1 MEARD
6 SIRPAAP
13 VRRRPARLSRLGP
26 LAAAVLACAL
36 PGCVDAVTVEQPPPP
51 SALGVNESRALTLEF
66 LRFDARGFAKTL
78 TLDELKAIPRPTLEG
93 IWLLDLDIA
102 ALIEN
107 ALLKVMYMPP
117 AEIAALPPASRN
129 LVGLLNMTPENADL
143 RGTSLEGLLGVGNA
157 VGLPTSKILSD
168 LVGAAGNERLIPVQ
182 ITAQAVL
189 ENLVSTHPNTQRR
202 RGPPNDEHPDGVYPV
217 APHSIPVTLYDVV
230 TDFAGLAE
238 QFGPAPLDP
247 DPEDPDSPKMHP
259 GFIKAASGVKAAL
272 DDFTM
277 TVRVDVNALPYKG
290 VDATRA
296 GVASVN
302 STPGQ
307 IDTLFDFSE
316 PDWLVLDNLAR
327 NLSIG
332 ELTLAIPESAT
343 YLPGGTSRE
352 PAPRGDS
359 PVWEQPLW
367 EFEHILARAGELR
380 AARIEDHCASYG
392 PQGTSTS
399 DFQPVKVCVDD
410 TGWTEISVDDS
421 IVLEEPPPSPSYF
434 WDILLE
440 VAQAR
445 LHDGGLD
452 EGEADLEVTLRD
464 VPVGVKT
471 EDLVASIKENLAK
484 DPAVLKEMA
493 IELNDNAAGD
503 ADFYLYQPSTESG
516 VAGQRDYLYFVAPDD
531 IRKDAEGAR
540 VRDYAYES
548 PGFFADAALAKKVST
563 IEEIDGDALHE
574 KVEVQP
580 GDTLYFADDEGRR
593 YEIKI
598 GDKPSAHRLSLTL
611 TRIQ

>member
-1 MEARD
+1 MVARD
-6 SIRPAAP
+6 STRPAAP
-13 VRRRPARLSRLGP
+13 ARRRLSWLGP
-26 LAAAVLACAL
+26 LAAATLSAAL

-51 SALGVNESRALTLEF
+51 PGLGVNESRTLTLEF
-66 LRFDARGFAKTL
+66 LRFDARRFAKTL
-78 TLDELKAIPRPTLEG
+78 TLDELRAIPRPTLEG

-107 ALLKVMYMPP
+107 ALLKIMYMPP
-117 AEIAALPPASRN
+117 AEIDALPPASRN
-129 LVGLLNMTPENADL
+129 LVGLLNITPENADL
-143 RGTSLEGLLGVGNA
+143 GGTSLEGLLGVGNA

-168 LVGAAGNERLIPVQ
+168 LVGVAGNERLIPVQ
-182 ITAQAVL
+182 ITSQAVL
-189 ENLVSTHPNTQRR
+189 ENLVSTHPNTKTR
-202 RGPPNDEHPDGVYPV
+202 RGPPTDEHPDGIYPV

-238 QFGPAPLDP
+238 QFGPTPLDP
-247 DPEDPDSPKMHP
+247 EAPDGPKHP
-259 GFIKAASGVKAAL
+259 GFIKAAAGVKAAL

-277 TVRVDVNALPYKG
+277 TVRVNVNALPYKG
-290 VDATRA
+290 VDATTA
-296 GVASVN
+296 AVASVN

-316 PDWLVLDNLAR
+316 PDWLELDNLAK

-332 ELTLAIPESAT
+332 ELTLAIPESAM
-343 YLPGGTSRE
+343 YLPGGTLPE
-352 PAPRGDS
+352 PAPRGNS

-367 EFEHILARAGELR
+367 EFEHILARAGELK
-380 AARIEDHCASYG
+380 AAQIEEHCTSYG
-392 PQGTSTS
+392 PQGSSTS
-399 DFQPVKVCVDD
+399 DFQPVEVCIDA

-421 IVLEEPPPSPSYF
+421 VVVEEPSPSYF

-445 LHDGGLD
+445 LHDGGLA
-452 EGEADLEVTLRD
+452 EGKANLEVPLRD

-484 DPAVLKEMA
+484 DPAVLKDMA

-531 IRKDAEGAR
+531 IRKDAEGER
-540 VRDYAYES
+540 VRDYAYER

-563 IEEIDGDALHE
+563 TEEIDGDALHE
-574 KVEVQP
+574 KVEVQQ

-593 YEIKI
+593 YEIRV

>member
-1 MEARD
+1 MLARH
-6 SIRPAAP
+6 SPRPAVPA
-13 VRRRPARLSRLGP
+13 RRRLSRLGP
-26 LAAAVLACAL
+26 LVAAALSSAL
-36 PGCVDAVTVEQPPPP
+36 PACVDAVTVEQAPPPA
-51 SALGVNESRALTLEF
+51 ALGVRESRTLTLEF

-78 TLDELKAIPRPTLEG
+78 TLEELRAIPRPTLEG
-93 IWLLDLDIA
+93 IWLLDLDIS

-107 ALLKVMYMPP
+107 ALLRAMYMPP
-117 AEIAALPPASRN
+117 AEIAALPPAAQN

-157 VGLPTSKILSD
+157 VGIPTSKILSD
-168 LVGAAGNERLIPVQ
+168 LVGAAGNERIIPVE

-189 ENLVSTHPNTQRR
+189 ENLVSTHPNTKTR
-202 RGPPNDEHPDGVYPV
+202 RGPPTDEHPDGVVPV

-230 TDFAGLAE
+230 TDFAGLAA

-247 DPEDPDSPKMHP
+247 DDPEGAKHP
-259 GFIKAASGVKAAL
+259 GFIKATSGVKAAL

-277 TVRVDVNALPYKG
+277 TVKVNVNALPYKG
-290 VDATRA
+290 VDAA
-296 GVASVN
+296 AADVASVN

-316 PDWLVLDNLAR
+316 PDWLVLDNLSR

-332 ELTLAIPESAT
+332 ELTLAIPESPM
-343 YLPGGTSRE
+343 YLPGGTSEE

-359 PVWEQPLW
+359 PVWEQPPW

-380 AARIEDHCASYG
+380 AAQIEDHCSSYG

-399 DFQPVKVCVDD
+399 DFQPVKVCIDD
-410 TGWTEISVDDS
+410 AGWTAITVDDS
-421 IVLEEPPPSPSYF
+421 VVLEEPPPPASYF

-445 LHDGGLD
+445 LHDGGLA
-452 EGEADLEVTLRD
+452 EGEADIEVTLRD

-471 EDLVASIKENLAK
+471 EDLVASIKENLSS

-516 VAGQRDYLYFVAPDD
+516 VAGTRDYLYFVAPDD
-531 IRKDAEGAR
+531 IRKDAAGAR
-540 VRDYAYES
+540 VRDYAYER
-548 PGFFADAALAKKVST
+548 PGFFADAELTTKVST
-563 IEEIDGDALHE
+563 TEEIDGDALHE
-574 KVEVQP
+574 KVEVKP
-580 GDTLYFADDEGRR
+580 GDELYFEDDEGRR

>member
-6 SIRPAAP
+6 RTRPAAP
-13 VRRRPARLSRLGP
+13 AARRLSRLGP
-26 LAAAVLACAL
+26 LLAAALSTAL
-36 PGCVDAVTVEQPPPP
+36 PGCVEAVTVEQAPPPP
-51 SALGVNESRALTLEF
+51 ALGVRESRTVTLEF

-93 IWLLDLDIA
+93 IWLLDLDIST
-102 ALIEN
+102 LIEN

-117 AEIAALPPASRN
+117 AEIAALPPASQN

-157 VGLPTSKILSD
+157 VGLSTSKILSD
-168 LVGAAGNERLIPVQ
+168 LTGAAGNERLIPVQ
-182 ITAQAVL
+182 ITSQAVL
-189 ENLVSTHPNTQRR
+189 ENLVSTHPNAQHR
-202 RGPPNDEHPDGVYPV
+202 RGPTNDEHPDGVYPV

-230 TDFAGLAE
+230 TDFAGLAA
-238 QFGPAPLDP
+238 QFGPTPLDP
-247 DPEDPDSPKMHP
+247 DAPDGAKHP

-290 VDATRA
+290 VDATMA
-296 GVASVN
+296 DVASVN

-307 IDTLFDFSE
+307 IDTLFDFSQE
-316 PDWLVLDNLAR
+316 DWLVLDNLAR

-332 ELTLAIPESAT
+332 ELTLAIPENAML
-343 YLPGGTSRE
+343 LPGGTSRE

-380 AARIEDHCASYG
+380 AAQIEDHCSSYA
-392 PQGTSTS
+392 PAGTSTS
-399 DFQPVKVCVDD
+399 DFEAVKVCIDES
-410 TGWTEISVDDS
+410 GWTEISVDES
-421 IVLEEPPPSPSYF
+421 VVLEDPPPAPSYF
-434 WDILLE
+434 WDILLD

-445 LHDGGLD
+445 LHDGGLA

-471 EDLVASIKENLAK
+471 EDLVASIKENLAS
-484 DPAVLKEMA
+484 DPAVLKDMA
-493 IELNDNAAGD
+493 LELNNNAAGD

-516 VAGQRDYLYFVAPDD
+516 VAGRRDYLYFVAPDD
-531 IRKDAEGAR
+531 IRKDADGVR

-548 PGFFADAALAKKVST
+548 PGFFSDPALEKKVST
-563 IEEIDGDALHE
+563 TEEIDGDALHE
-574 KVEVQP
+574 KVEVKA
-580 GDTLYFADDEGRR
+580 GDTLYFADDEGHR
-593 YEIKI
+593 YEIRI
-598 GDKPSAHRLSLTL
+598 GDKPSPHRLSLTL

>member
-1 MEARD
+1 MPARH
-6 SIRPAAP
+6 SPLPEVPA
-13 VRRRPARLSRLGP
+13 RRRLSRLGP
-26 LAAAVLACAL
+26 LVAAALSSAL
-36 PGCVDAVTVEQPPPP
+36 PACVDAVTVEQAPPPP
-51 SALGVNESRALTLEF
+51 ALGVRESRTLTLEF

-78 TLDELKAIPRPTLEG
+78 TLEELRAIPRPTLEG
-93 IWLLDLDIA
+93 IWLLDLDIS

-107 ALLKVMYMPP
+107 ALLRAMYMPP
-117 AEIAALPPASRN
+117 AEIAALPPAAQN

-143 RGTSLEGLLGVGNA
+143 RGTSLDGLLGVGNA
-157 VGLPTSKILSD
+157 VGIPTSKILSD
-168 LVGAAGNERLIPVQ
+168 LVGAAGNERIIPVE

-189 ENLVSTHPNTQRR
+189 ENLVSTHPNTKTR
-202 RGPPNDEHPDGVYPV
+202 RGPPTDEHPDGVVPV
-217 APHSIPVTLYDVV
+217 APNSIPVTLYDVV
-230 TDFAGLAE
+230 TDFAGLAA

-247 DPEDPDSPKMHP
+247 DDPEGAEHP
-259 GFIKAASGVKAAL
+259 GFIKATSGVKAAL

-277 TVRVDVNALPYKG
+277 TVKVNVNALPYKG
-290 VDATRA
+290 VDATA
-296 GVASVN
+296 ADVASVN

-316 PDWLVLDNLAR
+316 PDWLVLDNLSR

-332 ELTLAIPESAT
+332 ELTLAIPESPMRLEAST
-343 YLPGGTSRE
+343 QE
-352 PAPRGDS
+352 QPAPHDS
-359 PVWEQPLW
+359 PVWALPPW

-380 AARIEDHCASYG
+380 AAQIEGHCSSYG

-399 DFQPVKVCVDD
+399 DFQPVEVCIDD
-410 TGWTEISVDDS
+410 AGWTRITVDDS
-421 IVLEEPPPSPSYF
+421 VVLEEPAPPASYF

-445 LHDGGLD
+445 LHDGGLA
-452 EGEADLEVTLRD
+452 EGEADIEVTLRD

-471 EDLVASIKENLAK
+471 EELVASIKENLAS

-503 ADFYLYQPSTESG
+503 ADFYLYQPSTEGG
-516 VAGQRDYLYFVAPDD
+516 VAGTRDYLYFVAPDD
-531 IRKDAEGAR
+531 IRKDAQGAR
-540 VRDYAYES
+540 VRDYAYER
-548 PGFFADAALAKKVST
+548 PGFFADAELTTKVST
-563 IEEIDGDALHE
+563 TDEIDGDALHE
-574 KVEVQP
+574 KVEVKP
-580 GDTLYFADDEGRR
+580 GDALYFEDDEGHR

>member
-6 SIRPAAP
+6 RTRPAAP
-13 VRRRPARLSRLGP
+13 AARRLSRLGP
-26 LAAAVLACAL
+26 LLAAALSTAL
-36 PGCVDAVTVEQPPPP
+36 PGCVEAVTVEQAPPPP
-51 SALGVNESRALTLEF
+51 ALGVRESRTVTLEF

-93 IWLLDLDIA
+93 IWLLDLDIST
-102 ALIEN
+102 LIEN

-157 VGLPTSKILSD
+157 VGLSTSKILSD
-168 LVGAAGNERLIPVQ
+168 LTGAAGNERLIPVQ
-182 ITAQAVL
+182 ITSQAVL
-189 ENLVSTHPNTQRR
+189 ENLVSTHPNAQHR
-202 RGPPNDEHPDGVYPV
+202 RGPTNDEHPDGVYPV

-230 TDFAGLAE
+230 TDFAGLAA
-238 QFGPAPLDP
+238 QFGPTPLDP
-247 DPEDPDSPKMHP
+247 DDPDGAKHP

-290 VDATRA
+290 VDATMA
-296 GVASVN
+296 DVASVN

-307 IDTLFDFSE
+307 IDTLFDFSRE
-316 PDWLVLDNLAR
+316 DWLVLDNLAR

-332 ELTLAIPESAT
+332 ELTLAIPENAML
-343 YLPGGTSRE
+343 LPGGTSRE

-380 AARIEDHCASYG
+380 AAQIEDHCSSYA
-392 PQGTSTS
+392 PAGTSMS
-399 DFQPVKVCVDD
+399 DFEAVKVCIDES
-410 TGWTEISVDDS
+410 GWTEISVDDS
-421 IVLEEPPPSPSYF
+421 VVLEDPPPAPSYF
-434 WDILLE
+434 WDILLD

-445 LHDGGLD
+445 LHDGGLA

-471 EDLVASIKENLAK
+471 EDLVASIKENLAR
-484 DPAVLKEMA
+484 DPAVLKDMA
-493 IELNDNAAGD
+493 LELNNNAAGD

-516 VAGQRDYLYFVAPDD
+516 VAGRRDYLYFVAPDD
-531 IRKDAEGAR
+531 IRKDADGVR

-548 PGFFADAALAKKVST
+548 PGFFSDPALEKKVST
-563 IEEIDGDALHE
+563 TEEIDGDALHE
-574 KVEVQP
+574 KVEVKA
-580 GDTLYFADDEGRR
+580 GDTLYFADDEGHR
-593 YEIKI
+593 YEIGI
-598 GDKPSAHRLSLTL
+598 GDKPSPHRLSLTL

>member
-6 SIRPAAP
+6 RTRPAAP
-13 VRRRPARLSRLGP
+13 AARRLSRLGP
-26 LAAAVLACAL
+26 LLTAALSSAL
-36 PGCVDAVTVEQPPPP
+36 PGCVEAVTVEQAPPPP
-51 SALGVNESRALTLEF
+51 ALGMNESRTLTLEF

-78 TLDELKAIPRPTLEG
+78 TLEELKAIPRPTLEG
-93 IWLLDLDIA
+93 IWLLDLDIST
-102 ALIEN
+102 LIEN
-107 ALLKVMYMPP
+107 ALLKVMYMAP

-168 LVGAAGNERLIPVQ
+168 LTGAAGNERLIPVQ
-182 ITAQAVL
+182 ITSQAVL
-189 ENLVSTHPNTQRR
+189 ENLVSTHPNTQYR
-202 RGPPNDEHPDGVYPV
+202 RGPVDDEHPDGVYPV

-230 TDFAGLAE
+230 TDFAGLAA
-238 QFGPAPLDP
+238 QFGPTPLDP
-247 DPEDPDSPKMHP
+247 DDPDGAEHP

-290 VDATRA
+290 VDATMA
-296 GVASVN
+296 DVASVN

-307 IDTLFDFSE
+307 IDTLFDFSQE
-316 PDWLVLDNLAR
+316 DWLVLDNLAR

-332 ELTLAIPESAT
+332 ELTLAIPENAML
-343 YLPGGTSRE
+343 LPGGTSRE
-352 PAPRGDS
+352 PAPRGNS

-380 AARIEDHCASYG
+380 AAQIEDHCSTYA
-392 PQGTSTS
+392 PAGTSTS
-399 DFQPVKVCVDD
+399 DFEAVKVCIDES
-410 TGWTEISVDDS
+410 GWTEISVDES
-421 IVLEEPPPSPSYF
+421 VILEDPPPAPSYF
-434 WDILLE
+434 WDILLD

-445 LHDGGLD
+445 IHDGNLA
-452 EGEADLEVTLRD
+452 EGEANLEVTLRD

-471 EDLVASIKENLAK
+471 EDLVASIKENLAS
-484 DPAVLKEMA
+484 DPAVLKDMA
-493 IELNDNAAGD
+493 LELNNNAAGD

-531 IRKDAEGAR
+531 IRKDADGAR

-548 PGFFADAALAKKVST
+548 PGFFSDPALEKKVST
-563 IEEIDGDALHE
+563 TEEIDGDALHE
-574 KVEVQP
+574 KVEVKA
-580 GDTLYFADDEGRR
+580 GDTLYFADDEGHR
-593 YEIKI
+593 YEIRI
-598 GDKPSAHRLSLTL
+598 GDKPSPHRLSLTL

>member
-6 SIRPAAP
+6 STRPAVPFA
-13 VRRRPARLSRLGP
+13 RRLSRLGP
-26 LAAAVLACAL
+26 LLAAALSSAL
-36 PGCVDAVTVEQPPPP
+36 PGCVDAVTAEQAPPPP
-51 SALGVNESRALTLEF
+51 ALGMRQSRTVTLEF
-66 LRFDARGFAKTL
+66 LRFDARRFAKTL

-93 IWLLDLDIA
+93 IWLLDLDIST
-102 ALIEN
+102 LIEN

-117 AEIAALPPASRN
+117 AEISALSPASRN

-168 LVGAAGNERLIPVQ
+168 LTGAAGNERLIPVQ

-189 ENLVSTHPNTQRR
+189 ENLVSTHPNTQHR
-202 RGPPNDEHPDGVYPV
+202 RGPPNDEHPDGIYPV

-230 TDFAGLAE
+230 TDFAGLAA
-238 QFGPAPLDP
+238 QFGPTPLDP
-247 DPEDPDSPKMHP
+247 GDPGGAEHP

-290 VDATRA
+290 IDATMA
-296 GVASVN
+296 DVASVN

-307 IDTLFDFSE
+307 IDTLFDFSQE
-316 PDWLVLDNLAR
+316 DWLVLDNLAK

-332 ELTLAIPESAT
+332 ELTLAIPESPML
-343 YLPGGTSRE
+343 LPGGTSEE
-352 PAPRGDS
+352 PAPRGNS
-359 PVWEQPLW
+359 PVWEQPPW

-380 AARIEDHCASYG
+380 ATQIEGHCTSYA
-392 PQGTSTS
+392 PSGTSAS
-399 DFQPVKVCVDD
+399 DFEAVKVCIDER
-410 TGWTEISVDDS
+410 GWTVISVDDS
-421 IVLEEPPPSPSYF
+421 VILEEPAPAPSYF

-445 LHDGGLD
+445 LHDGGLA

-471 EDLVASIKENLAK
+471 EDLVASIKQNLAS
-484 DPAVLKEMA
+484 DPAVLKDMA
-493 IELNDNAAGD
+493 LELNDNAAGD

-531 IRKDAEGAR
+531 IRKDADGVR
-540 VRDYAYES
+540 VRDYAYEN
-548 PGFFADAALAKKVST
+548 PGFFSDPALAKKVST
-563 IEEIDGDALHE
+563 TEEIDGDALHE
-574 KVEVQP
+574 KVEVKP
-580 GDTLYFADDEGRR
+580 GDALYFEDDEGRR
-593 YEIKI
+593 YEIRI
-598 GDKPSAHRLSLTL
+598 GDKPSPHRLSLTL
-611 TRIQ
+611 TRLE

>member
-6 SIRPAAP
+6 RTRPAAP
-13 VRRRPARLSRLGP
+13 AARRLSRLGP
-26 LAAAVLACAL
+26 LLAAALSSAL
-36 PGCVDAVTVEQPPPP
+36 PGCVEAVTVEQPPPP
-51 SALGVNESRALTLEF
+51 PALGVRESRTLTLEF
-66 LRFDARGFAKTL
+66 LRFDARRFAKTL

-93 IWLLDLDIA
+93 IWLLDLDIST
-102 ALIEN
+102 LIEN

-117 AEIAALPPASRN
+117 AEVAALSPASRN

-143 RGTSLEGLLGVGNA
+143 SGTSLEGLLGVGNA
-157 VGLPTSKILSD
+157 VGLSTSKILSD
-168 LVGAAGNERLIPVQ
+168 LTGAAGNERLIPVQ
-182 ITAQAVL
+182 ITSQAVL
-189 ENLVSTHPNTQRR
+189 ENLVSTHPNTQHR
-202 RGPPNDEHPDGVYPV
+202 RGPTNDEHPDGVYPV

-230 TDFAGLAE
+230 TDFAGLAA
-238 QFGPAPLDP
+238 QFGPTPLDP
-247 DPEDPDSPKMHP
+247 DDPDGAKHP

-290 VDATRA
+290 VDATMA
-296 GVASVN
+296 DVASVN

-307 IDTLFDFSE
+307 IDTLFDFSQE
-316 PDWLVLDNLAR
+316 DWLVLDNLNR

-332 ELTLAIPESAT
+332 ELTLAIPESAML
-343 YLPGGTSRE
+343 LPGGTSRE
-352 PAPRGDS
+352 PAPRGNS

-380 AARIEDHCASYG
+380 AAKIKDHCSSYG
-392 PQGTSTS
+392 PAGTSMS
-399 DFQPVKVCVDD
+399 DFEAVKVCIDES
-410 TGWTEISVDDS
+410 GWTEISVDES
-421 IVLEEPPPSPSYF
+421 VILEDPPPAPSYF
-434 WDILLE
+434 WDILLD

-445 LHDGGLD
+445 LHDGGLA

-471 EDLVASIKENLAK
+471 EDLVASIKKNLAS
-484 DPAVLKEMA
+484 DPAVLKDMA
-493 IELNDNAAGD
+493 LELNDNAAGD

-531 IRKDAEGAR
+531 IRKDADGVR

-548 PGFFADAALAKKVST
+548 PGFFSDPALEKKVST
-563 IEEIDGDALHE
+563 TEEIDGDALHE
-574 KVEVQP
+574 KVEVKA
-580 GDTLYFADDEGRR
+580 GDTLYFADDEGHR
-593 YEIKI
+593 YEIEV
-598 GDKPSAHRLSLTL
+598 GDKPSPHRLSLTL

>member
-6 SIRPAAP
+6 RTRPAAP
-13 VRRRPARLSRLGP
+13 AARRLSRLGP
-26 LAAAVLACAL
+26 LLAAALSSAL
-36 PGCVDAVTVEQPPPP
+36 PGCVEAVTVEQPPPP
-51 SALGVNESRALTLEF
+51 PALGVRESRTLTLEF
-66 LRFDARGFAKTL
+66 LRFDARRFAKTL

-93 IWLLDLDIA
+93 IWLLDLDIST
-102 ALIEN
+102 LIEN

-117 AEIAALPPASRN
+117 AEVAALSPASRN

-143 RGTSLEGLLGVGNA
+143 SGTSLEGLLGVGNA
-157 VGLPTSKILSD
+157 VGLSTSKILSD
-168 LVGAAGNERLIPVQ
+168 LTGAAGNERLIPVQ
-182 ITAQAVL
+182 ITSQAVL
-189 ENLVSTHPNTQRR
+189 ENLVSTHPNTQHR
-202 RGPPNDEHPDGVYPV
+202 RGPTNDEHPDGVYPV

-230 TDFAGLAE
+230 TDFAGLAA
-238 QFGPAPLDP
+238 QFGPTPLDP
-247 DPEDPDSPKMHP
+247 DDPDGAKHP

-290 VDATRA
+290 VDATMA
-296 GVASVN
+296 DVASVN

-307 IDTLFDFSE
+307 IDTLFDFSQE
-316 PDWLVLDNLAR
+316 DWLVLDNLAR

-332 ELTLAIPESAT
+332 ELTLAIPESAML
-343 YLPGGTSRE
+343 LPGGTSRE
-352 PAPRGDS
+352 PAPRGNS

-380 AARIEDHCASYG
+380 AAKIKDHCSSYG
-392 PQGTSTS
+392 PAGTSMS
-399 DFQPVKVCVDD
+399 DFEAVKVCIDES
-410 TGWTEISVDDS
+410 GWTEISVDES
-421 IVLEEPPPSPSYF
+421 VILEDPPPAPSYF
-434 WDILLE
+434 WDILLD

-445 LHDGGLD
+445 LHDGGLA

-471 EDLVASIKENLAK
+471 EDLVASIKKNLAS
-484 DPAVLKEMA
+484 DPAVLKDMA
-493 IELNDNAAGD
+493 LELNDNAAGD

-531 IRKDAEGAR
+531 IRKDADGVR

-548 PGFFADAALAKKVST
+548 PGFFSDPALEKKVST
-563 IEEIDGDALHE
+563 TEEIDGDALHE
-574 KVEVQP
+574 KVEVKA
-580 GDTLYFADDEGRR
+580 GDTLYFADDEGHR
-593 YEIKI
+593 YEIEV
-598 GDKPSAHRLSLTL
+598 GDKPSPHRLSLTL

>member
-1 MEARD
+1 MIARD
-6 SIRPAAP
+6 STHPAAP
-13 VRRRPARLSRLGP
+13 ARRRRSRLGP
-26 LAAAVLACAL
+26 LAAAALAAAL
-36 PGCVDAVTVEQPPPP
+36 PGCVDAVTVDLPPPP
-51 SALGVNESRALTLEF
+51 AALGVNESRTLTLEF
-66 LRFDARGFAKTL
+66 LRFDAKRFAKTL

-117 AEIAALPPASRN
+117 AEIDALSPASKN

-168 LVGAAGNERLIPVQ
+168 LVGVAGNERLIPVQ

-202 RGPPNDEHPDGVYPV
+202 RGPADDEHPDGIYPV

-238 QFGPAPLDP
+238 QFGPTPLDP
-247 DPEDPDSPKMHP
+247 DEPEGAKHP
-259 GFIKAASGVKAAL
+259 GFIKAAAGVKAAL

-277 TVRVDVNALPYKG
+277 TVRVNVNALPYKG
-290 VDATRA
+290 VDATMA
-296 GVASVN
+296 DVASVN

-316 PDWLVLDNLAR
+316 PDWLELANLAKT
-327 NLSIG
+327 LSIG

-343 YLPGGTSRE
+343 FLPGGTSRE

-367 EFEHILARAGELR
+367 EFEHILARAGELK
-380 AARIEDHCASYG
+380 AAQIEEHCSSYG

-399 DFQPVKVCVDD
+399 EFQPVKVCVDG
-410 TGWTEISVDDS
+410 TGWTEIGVDSSV
-421 IVLEEPPPSPSYF
+421 VLEDPPPPPSYF

-445 LHDGGLD
+445 LHDGGLA

-484 DPAVLKEMA
+484 DPAVLKDMA
-493 IELNDNAAGD
+493 IELNNNAAGD

-531 IRKDAEGAR
+531 IRKDDEGER
-540 VRDYAYES
+540 VRDYAYEN
-548 PGFFADAALAKKVST
+548 PGFFADAALTKKVST

-574 KVEVQP
+574 KVEVKQ

-593 YEIKI
+593 YEVKI

>member
-1 MEARD
+1 MEARVLT
-6 SIRPAAP
+6 RPAA
-13 VRRRPARLSRLGP
+13 RQLSRLGP
-26 LAAAVLACAL
+26 LLAAALSAL
-36 PGCVDAVTVEQPPPP
+36 PGCVEAVTVEQAPPPP
-51 SALGVNESRALTLEF
+51 ALGVRQSRTLTLEF

-78 TLDELKAIPRPTLEG
+78 TLDELKAIPRPTLEA
-93 IWLLDLDIA
+93 IWLLDLDIST
-102 ALIEN
+102 LIEN

-157 VGLPTSKILSD
+157 VGLSTSKILSD
-168 LVGAAGNERLIPVQ
+168 LTGAAGNERLIPVQ
-182 ITAQAVL
+182 ITSQAVL
-189 ENLVSTHPNTQRR
+189 ENLVSTHPNTQHR
-202 RGPPNDEHPDGVYPV
+202 RGPTNEEHPDGIYPV

-230 TDFAGLAE
+230 TDFAGLAA
-238 QFGPAPLDP
+238 QFGPTPLHPDDP
-247 DPEDPDSPKMHP
+247 DGAKHP

-290 VDATRA
+290 VDATMA
-296 GVASVN
+296 DVASVN

-307 IDTLFDFSE
+307 IDTLFDFSQE
-316 PDWLVLDNLAR
+316 DWLVLDNLAR

-332 ELTLAIPESAT
+332 ELTLAIPESAML
-343 YLPGGTSRE
+343 LPGGTSKE
-352 PAPRGDS
+352 PAPRGNS

-380 AARIEDHCASYG
+380 AAQIEDHCSSYG
-392 PQGTSTS
+392 PAGTSMS
-399 DFQPVKVCVDD
+399 DFEAVKVCIDES
-410 TGWTEISVDDS
+410 GWTEISVDES
-421 IVLEEPPPSPSYF
+421 VILEDPPPAPSYF
-434 WDILLE
+434 WDILLD

-445 LHDGGLD
+445 LHDGGLA

-471 EDLVASIKENLAK
+471 EDLVASIKKNLAS
-484 DPAVLKEMA
+484 DPAVLKDMA
-493 IELNDNAAGD
+493 LELNDNAAGD

-516 VAGQRDYLYFVAPDD
+516 VAGRRDYLYFVAPDD
-531 IRKDAEGAR
+531 IRKDADGVR

-548 PGFFADAALAKKVST
+548 PGFFSDPALEKKVST
-563 IEEIDGDALHE
+563 TEEIDGDALHE
-574 KVEVQP
+574 KVEVKA

-593 YEIKI
+593 YEIRI
-598 GDKPSAHRLSLTL
+598 GDKPSPHRLSLTL

>member
-6 SIRPAAP
+6 RTRPAA
-13 VRRRPARLSRLGP
+13 RRLSRLGP
-26 LAAAVLACAL
+26 LLATALSTAL
-36 PGCVDAVTVEQPPPP
+36 PGCVDAVTVEQAPPPP
-51 SALGVNESRALTLEF
+51 VLGVRQSRTLTLEF

-78 TLDELKAIPRPTLEG
+78 TLEELKAIPRPTLEG
-93 IWLLDLDIA
+93 IWLLDLDIST
-102 ALIEN
+102 LIEN

-157 VGLPTSKILSD
+157 VGLPTSKILAD
-168 LVGAAGNERLIPVQ
+168 LTGAAANERLIPVQ
-182 ITAQAVL
+182 ITSQAVL
-189 ENLVSTHPNTQRR
+189 ENLVSTHPNTQHR
-202 RGPPNDEHPDGVYPV
+202 RGPANDEHPDGVYPV

-230 TDFAGLAE
+230 TDFAGLAA
-238 QFGPAPLDP
+238 QFGPTPLDP
-247 DPEDPDSPKMHP
+247 DDPGGAEHP

-290 VDATRA
+290 VDATMA
-296 GVASVN
+296 DVASVN

-307 IDTLFDFSE
+307 IDTLFDFSQE
-316 PDWLVLDNLAR
+316 DWLVLDNLAR

-332 ELTLAIPESAT
+332 ELTLAIPENAML
-343 YLPGGTSRE
+343 LPGGTSRE
-352 PAPRGDS
+352 PAPRGNS

-380 AARIEDHCASYG
+380 AAQIEDHCSTYA
-392 PQGTSTS
+392 PAGTSTS
-399 DFQPVKVCVDD
+399 DFEAVKVCIDES
-410 TGWTEISVDDS
+410 GWTEISVDES
-421 IVLEEPPPSPSYF
+421 VILEDPPPAPSYF
-434 WDILLE
+434 WDILLD

-445 LHDGGLD
+445 LHDGGLA

-471 EDLVASIKENLAK
+471 EDLVASIKENLAS
-484 DPAVLKEMA
+484 DPAVLKDMA
-493 IELNDNAAGD
+493 LELNNNAAGD

-531 IRKDAEGAR
+531 IRKDADGVR

-548 PGFFADAALAKKVST
+548 PGFFSDPALEKKVST
-563 IEEIDGDALHE
+563 TEEIDGDALHE
-574 KVEVQP
+574 KVEVKA
-580 GDTLYFADDEGRR
+580 GDTLYFADDEGHR
-593 YEIKI
+593 YEIRI
-598 GDKPSAHRLSLTL
+598 GDKPSPHRLSLTL

>member
-6 SIRPAAP
+6 RTRPAAP
-13 VRRRPARLSRLGP
+13 ARRRRARPGP
-26 LAAAVLACAL
+26 LLAAALACAL

-51 SALGVNESRALTLEF
+51 AALDVNQSRTLTLEF

-78 TLDELKAIPRPTLEG
+78 TLEELRAIPRPTLEA
-93 IWLLDLDIA
+93 IWLLDLDISQ
-102 ALIEN
+102 LIEN

-117 AEIAALPPASRN
+117 ADVDALPPASRS

-143 RGTSLEGLLGVGNA
+143 RGTSLESLLGVGSA
-157 VGLPTSKILSD
+157 VGLSTSKILAE
-168 LVGAAGNERLIPVQ
+168 LVGAGANERLIPVE
-182 ITAQAVL
+182 ITSQVVL
-189 ENLVSTHPNTQRR
+189 EDLVSTHPNTKTR
-202 RGPPNDEHPDGVYPV
+202 RGPPTDEHPDGVFPV

-247 DPEDPDSPKMHP
+247 GDPDGPKHP
-259 GFIKAASGVKAAL
+259 GFIKATSGVKAAL

-277 TVRVDVNALPYKG
+277 TVKVNVNALPYKG
-290 VDATRA
+290 VDATA
-296 GVASVN
+296 ADVASVN

-316 PDWLVLDNLAR
+316 PDWLELNNLAKH
-327 NLSIG
+327 LSIG
-332 ELTLAIPESAT
+332 ELTLGIPESPM

-367 EFEHILARAGELR
+367 VFEHILARAGELR
-380 AARIEDHCASYG
+380 AAQIEEHCSSYA
-392 PQGTSTS
+392 PEGTSTS
-399 DFQPVKVCVDD
+399 DFEAVKVCIDGG
-410 TGWTEISVDDS
+410 GWTEISVDPS
-421 IVLEEPPPSPSYF
+421 IVLEEPPPAPSYF

-445 LHDGGLD
+445 LHDGGLA
-452 EGEADLEVTLRD
+452 EGEADLVVPIRD

-471 EDLVASIKENLAK
+471 EDLVASIKENLSR
-484 DPAVLKEMA
+484 DPAVLKDMA

-531 IRKDAEGAR
+531 IRKDAEGER
-540 VRDYAYES
+540 VRDYDAYER
-548 PGFFADAALAKKVST
+548 PGFFADAGLTKKVST
-563 IEEIDGDALHE
+563 TEEIDGDALHE
-574 KVEVQP
+574 KVEVKP
-580 GDTLYFADDEGRR
+580 GDALYFEDDEGRR
-593 YEIKI
+593 YEIRI
-598 GDKPSAHRLSLTL
+598 GDKPSPHRLSLTL
-611 TRIQ
+611 TRLE

>member
-6 SIRPAAP
+6 RTRPAP
-13 VRRRPARLSRLGP
+13 PAARRLSRLGP
-26 LAAAVLACAL
+26 LVAAALSSAL
-36 PGCVDAVTVEQPPPP
+36 PSCVEAVTVEQAPPP
-51 SALGVNESRALTLEF
+51 SALGMNESRTLTLEF

-93 IWLLDLDIA
+93 IWLLDLDIST
-102 ALIEN
+102 LIEN
-107 ALLKVMYMPP
+107 ALLKVMYLPP

-168 LVGAAGNERLIPVQ
+168 LTGAAGNERLIPVQ
-182 ITAQAVL
+182 ITSQAVL
-189 ENLVSTHPNTQRR
+189 ENLVSTHPNTQHR

-230 TDFAGLAE
+230 TDFAGLAA
-238 QFGPAPLDP
+238 QFGPTPLDP
-247 DPEDPDSPKMHP
+247 DDPDGAEHP

-290 VDATRA
+290 VDATMA
-296 GVASVN
+296 DVASVN

-307 IDTLFDFSE
+307 IDTLFDFSQE
-316 PDWLVLDNLAR
+316 DWLVLDNLAR

-332 ELTLAIPESAT
+332 ELTLAIPENAML
-343 YLPGGTSRE
+343 LPGGTSRE
-352 PAPRGDS
+352 PAPRGNS

-367 EFEHILARAGELR
+367 EFEHILARAGKLR
-380 AARIEDHCASYG
+380 AAQIEDHCSTYA
-392 PQGTSTS
+392 PAGTSTS
-399 DFQPVKVCVDD
+399 DFEAVKVCIDES
-410 TGWTEISVDDS
+410 GWTEISVDES
-421 IVLEEPPPSPSYF
+421 VILEDPPPAPSYF
-434 WDILLE
+434 WDILLD

-445 LHDGGLD
+445 LHDGGLA
-452 EGEADLEVTLRD
+452 EGEANLEVTLRD

-471 EDLVASIKENLAK
+471 EDLVASIKENLAS
-484 DPAVLKEMA
+484 DPAVLKDMA
-493 IELNDNAAGD
+493 LELNNNAAGD

-531 IRKDAEGAR
+531 IRKDADGAR

-548 PGFFADAALAKKVST
+548 PGFFSDPALEKKVST
-563 IEEIDGDALHE
+563 TEEIDGDALHE
-574 KVEVQP
+574 KVEVKA
-580 GDTLYFADDEGRR
+580 GDTLYFADDEARR
-593 YEIKI
+593 YEIRI
-598 GDKPSAHRLSLTL
+598 GDKPSPHRLSLTL

>member
-1 MEARD
+1 MIARD
-6 SIRPAAP
+6 STHPAAP
-13 VRRRPARLSRLGP
+13 ARRRLSWLGP
-26 LAAAVLACAL
+26 LAAAALSAAL
-36 PGCVDAVTVEQPPPP
+36 PGCVDAVTVDLPPPP
-51 SALGVNESRALTLEF
+51 PALDVNESRTLTLEF
-66 LRFDARGFAKTL
+66 LRFDAKRFAKTL

-117 AEIAALPPASRN
+117 AEIDALSPASKN

-168 LVGAAGNERLIPVQ
+168 LVGVAGNERLIPVQ
-182 ITAQAVL
+182 ITSQAVL

-202 RGPPNDEHPDGVYPV
+202 RGPTNDEHPDGIYPV

-238 QFGPAPLDP
+238 QFGPTALDP
-247 DPEDPDSPKMHP
+247 DDPEGAKHP
-259 GFIKAASGVKAAL
+259 GFIKAAAGVKAAL

-277 TVRVDVNALPYKG
+277 TVRVNVNALPYKG
-290 VDATRA
+290 VDATMA
-296 GVASVN
+296 DVASIN

-316 PDWLVLDNLAR
+316 PDWLELANLAK

-367 EFEHILARAGELR
+367 EFEHILARAGELK
-380 AARIEDHCASYG
+380 AAQIEEHCSSYG

-399 DFQPVKVCVDD
+399 EFQPVKVCVDG
-410 TGWTEISVDDS
+410 TGWTEIGVDNSV
-421 IVLEEPPPSPSYF
+421 VLEDPPPPPSYF

-445 LHDGGLD
+445 LHDGGLA

-484 DPAVLKEMA
+484 DPAVLKDMA
-493 IELNDNAAGD
+493 IELNNNAAGD

-531 IRKDAEGAR
+531 IRKDDEGER
-540 VRDYAYES
+540 VRDYAYEN
-548 PGFFADAALAKKVST
+548 PGFFADAALTKKVST
-563 IEEIDGDALHE
+563 AEEIDGDALHE
-574 KVEVQP
+574 KVEVKP

-593 YEIKI
+593 YEIRI
-598 GDKPSAHRLSLTL
+598 GDKPSVHRLSLTL

>member
-6 SIRPAAP
+6 RTRPAAP
-13 VRRRPARLSRLGP
+13 AARRLSRLGP
-26 LAAAVLACAL
+26 LLAAALSTAL
-36 PGCVDAVTVEQPPPP
+36 PGCVEAVTVEQAPPPP
-51 SALGVNESRALTLEF
+51 ALGMNESRTLTLEF

-93 IWLLDLDIA
+93 IWLLDLDIST
-102 ALIEN
+102 LIEN

-168 LVGAAGNERLIPVQ
+168 LTGAAGNERLIPVQ
-182 ITAQAVL
+182 ITSQAVL
-189 ENLVSTHPNTQRR
+189 ENLVSTHPNTQHR

-230 TDFAGLAE
+230 TDFAGLAA
-238 QFGPAPLDP
+238 QFGPTPLDP
-247 DPEDPDSPKMHP
+247 DDPGGAEHP

-290 VDATRA
+290 VDATMA
-296 GVASVN
+296 DVASVN

-307 IDTLFDFSE
+307 IDTLFDFSQE
-316 PDWLVLDNLAR
+316 DWLVLDNLAR

-332 ELTLAIPESAT
+332 ELTLAIPENAML
-343 YLPGGTSRE
+343 LPGGTSRE
-352 PAPRGDS
+352 PAPRGNS

-380 AARIEDHCASYG
+380 AAQIEDHCSSYA
-392 PQGTSTS
+392 PAGTSTS
-399 DFQPVKVCVDD
+399 DFEAVKVCIDES
-410 TGWTEISVDDS
+410 GWTEISVDES
-421 IVLEEPPPSPSYF
+421 VVLEDPPPAPSYF
-434 WDILLE
+434 WDILLD

-445 LHDGGLD
+445 LHDGGLA

-471 EDLVASIKENLAK
+471 EDLVASIKENLAS
-484 DPAVLKEMA
+484 DPAVLKDMA
-493 IELNDNAAGD
+493 LELNNNAAGD

-531 IRKDAEGAR
+531 IRKDADGVR

-548 PGFFADAALAKKVST
+548 PGFFSDPALEKKVST
-563 IEEIDGDALHE
+563 TEEIDGDALHE
-574 KVEVQP
+574 KVEVKA
-580 GDTLYFADDEGRR
+580 GDTLYFADDEGHR
-593 YEIKI
+593 YEIRI
-598 GDKPSAHRLSLTL
+598 GDKPSPHRLSLTL

>member
-1 MEARD
+1 MEARVLT
-6 SIRPAAP
+6 RPAA
-13 VRRRPARLSRLGP
+13 RQLSRLGP
-26 LAAAVLACAL
+26 LLAAALSAL
-36 PGCVDAVTVEQPPPP
+36 PGCVEAVTVEQAPPPP
-51 SALGVNESRALTLEF
+51 ALGVRQSRTLTLEF

-93 IWLLDLDIA
+93 IWLLDLDIST
-102 ALIEN
+102 LIEN

-157 VGLPTSKILSD
+157 VGLSTSKILSD
-168 LVGAAGNERLIPVQ
+168 LTGAAGNERLIPVQ
-182 ITAQAVL
+182 ITSQAVL
-189 ENLVSTHPNTQRR
+189 ENLVSTHPNTQHR
-202 RGPPNDEHPDGVYPV
+202 RGPTNDEHPDGVYPV

-230 TDFAGLAE
+230 TDFAGLAA
-238 QFGPAPLDP
+238 QFGPTPLHPDDP
-247 DPEDPDSPKMHP
+247 DGAKHP

-290 VDATRA
+290 VDATMA
-296 GVASVN
+296 DVASVN

-307 IDTLFDFSE
+307 IDTLFDFSQE
-316 PDWLVLDNLAR
+316 DWLVLDNLAR

-332 ELTLAIPESAT
+332 ELTLAIPESAML
-343 YLPGGTSRE
+343 LPGGTSKE
-352 PAPRGDS
+352 PAPRGNS

-380 AARIEDHCASYG
+380 AAKIEDHCSSYG
-392 PQGTSTS
+392 PAGTSMS
-399 DFQPVKVCVDD
+399 DFEAVKVCIDES
-410 TGWTEISVDDS
+410 GWTEISVDES
-421 IVLEEPPPSPSYF
+421 VILEDPPPAPSYF
-434 WDILLE
+434 WDILLD

-445 LHDGGLD
+445 LHDGGLA

-471 EDLVASIKENLAK
+471 EDLVASIKKNLAS
-484 DPAVLKEMA
+484 DPAVLKDMA
-493 IELNDNAAGD
+493 LELNDNAAGD

-516 VAGQRDYLYFVAPDD
+516 VAGRRDYLYFVAPDD
-531 IRKDAEGAR
+531 IRKDADGVR

-548 PGFFADAALAKKVST
+548 PGFFSDPALEKKVST
-563 IEEIDGDALHE
+563 TEEIDGDALHE
-574 KVEVQP
+574 KVEVKA

-593 YEIKI
+593 YEIRI
-598 GDKPSAHRLSLTL
+598 GDKPSPHRLSLTL

>member
-6 SIRPAAP
+6 RTRPAAP
-13 VRRRPARLSRLGP
+13 AARRLSRLGP
-26 LAAAVLACAL
+26 LLAAALSSAL
-36 PGCVDAVTVEQPPPP
+36 PGCVEAVTVEQAPPPP
-51 SALGVNESRALTLEF
+51 ALGVNESRALTLEF
-66 LRFDARGFAKTL
+66 LRFDARRFAKTL

-93 IWLLDLDIA
+93 IWLLDLDIST
-102 ALIEN
+102 LIEN

-117 AEIAALPPASRN
+117 AEVAALSPASRN

-143 RGTSLEGLLGVGNA
+143 SGTSLEGLLGVGNA
-157 VGLPTSKILSD
+157 VGLSTSKILSD
-168 LVGAAGNERLIPVQ
+168 LTGAAGNERLIPVQ
-182 ITAQAVL
+182 ITSQAVL
-189 ENLVSTHPNTQRR
+189 ENLVSTHPNTQHR
-202 RGPPNDEHPDGVYPV
+202 RGPVDDEHPDGVYPV

-230 TDFAGLAE
+230 TDFAGLAA
-238 QFGPAPLDP
+238 QFGPTPLDP
-247 DPEDPDSPKMHP
+247 DDPDGAKHP

-290 VDATRA
+290 VDATMA
-296 GVASVN
+296 DVASVN

-307 IDTLFDFSE
+307 IDTLFDFSQE
-316 PDWLVLDNLAR
+316 DWLVLDNLAR

-332 ELTLAIPESAT
+332 ELTLAIPESAML
-343 YLPGGTSRE
+343 LPGGTSRE
-352 PAPRGDS
+352 PAPRGNS

-380 AARIEDHCASYG
+380 AAKIKDHCSSYG
-392 PQGTSTS
+392 PAGTSMS
-399 DFQPVKVCVDD
+399 DFEAVKVCIDES
-410 TGWTEISVDDS
+410 GWTEISVDES
-421 IVLEEPPPSPSYF
+421 VILEDPPPAPSYF
-434 WDILLE
+434 WDILLD

-445 LHDGGLD
+445 LHDGGLA

-471 EDLVASIKENLAK
+471 EDLVASIKKNLAS
-484 DPAVLKEMA
+484 DPAVLKDMA
-493 IELNDNAAGD
+493 LELNDNAAGD

-531 IRKDAEGAR
+531 IRKDADGVR

-548 PGFFADAALAKKVST
+548 PGFFSDPALEKKVST
-563 IEEIDGDALHE
+563 TEEIDGDALHE
-574 KVEVQP
+574 KVEVKA
-580 GDTLYFADDEGRR
+580 GDTLYFADDEGHR
-593 YEIKI
+593 YEIEV
-598 GDKPSAHRLSLTL
+598 GDKPSPHRLSLTL

>member
-6 SIRPAAP
+6 CTRPAAP
-13 VRRRPARLSRLGP
+13 AVRRLSRLGP
-26 LAAAVLACAL
+26 LLAAALSFAL
-36 PGCVDAVTVEQPPPP
+36 PGCVEAVTVEQPPPP
-51 SALGVNESRALTLEF
+51 PALGVRESRTLTLEF
-66 LRFDARGFAKTL
+66 LRFDARRFAKTL

-93 IWLLDLDIA
+93 IWLLDLDIST
-102 ALIEN
+102 LIEN

-117 AEIAALPPASRN
+117 AEVAALSPASRN

-143 RGTSLEGLLGVGNA
+143 SGTSLEGLLGVGNA
-157 VGLPTSKILSD
+157 VGLSTSKILSD
-168 LVGAAGNERLIPVQ
+168 LTGAAGNERLIPVQ
-182 ITAQAVL
+182 ITSQAVL
-189 ENLVSTHPNTQRR
+189 ENLVSTHPNTQHR
-202 RGPPNDEHPDGVYPV
+202 RGPVDDEHPDGVYPV

-230 TDFAGLAE
+230 TDFAGLAA
-238 QFGPAPLDP
+238 QFGPTPLDP
-247 DPEDPDSPKMHP
+247 GDPDGAKHP

-290 VDATRA
+290 VDATMA
-296 GVASVN
+296 DVASVN

-307 IDTLFDFSE
+307 IDTLFDFSQD
-316 PDWLVLDNLAR
+316 DWLVLDNLAR

-332 ELTLAIPESAT
+332 ELTLAIPESAML
-343 YLPGGTSRE
+343 LPGGTSRE
-352 PAPRGDS
+352 PAPRGNS

-380 AARIEDHCASYG
+380 AAKIKDHCSSYG
-392 PQGTSTS
+392 PAGTSMS
-399 DFQPVKVCVDD
+399 DFEAVKVCIDES
-410 TGWTEISVDDS
+410 GWTEISVDQS
-421 IVLEEPPPSPSYF
+421 VVLEDPPPAPSYF
-434 WDILLE
+434 WDILLD

-445 LHDGGLD
+445 LHDGGLA

-471 EDLVASIKENLAK
+471 EDLVASIKKNLAS
-484 DPAVLKEMA
+484 DPAVLKDMA
-493 IELNDNAAGD
+493 LELNDNAAGD

-531 IRKDAEGAR
+531 IRKDADGVR

-548 PGFFADAALAKKVST
+548 PGFFSDPALEKKVST
-563 IEEIDGDALHE
+563 TEEIDGDALHE
-574 KVEVQP
+574 KVEVKA
-580 GDTLYFADDEGRR
+580 GDTLYFADDEGHR
-593 YEIKI
+593 YEIEV
-598 GDKPSAHRLSLTL
+598 GDKPSPHRLSLTL

>member
-1 MEARD
+1 MDARD

-13 VRRRPARLSRLGP
+13 ARRRVSPLGP
-26 LAAAVLACAL
+26 LIAAALACAL
-36 PGCVDAVTVEQPPPP
+36 PGCVDAVTVEQAPPPA
-51 SALGVNESRALTLEF
+51 ALGVNESRALTLEF
-66 LRFDARGFAKTL
+66 LRFDARRFAKTL
-78 TLDELKAIPRPTLEG
+78 TLEELRAIPRPTLEA

-117 AEIAALPPASRN
+117 AEIAALPPAAKN

-168 LVGAAGNERLIPVQ
+168 LVGAAGNERLIPVE

-202 RGPPNDEHPDGVYPV
+202 KGPPNDEHPDGIYPV

-247 DPEDPDSPKMHP
+247 APEDPDSPKMHP

-290 VDATRA
+290 VDATMA
-296 GVASVN
+296 DIASVN

-307 IDTLFDFSE
+307 IDTLFDFSQ
-316 PDWLVLDNLAR
+316 PDWLELDNLAR
-327 NLSIG
+327 HLSIG
-332 ELTLAIPESAT
+332 ELTLAIPESAMR
-343 YLPGGTSRE
+343 LPGGTSRE

-380 AARIEDHCASYG
+380 AAQIEDHCSTYG

-399 DFQPVKVCVDD
+399 DFQPVEVCIDG

-421 IVLEEPPPSPSYF
+421 VVVEEPSPSYF

-445 LHDGGLD
+445 LHDGGLA

-464 VPVGVKT
+464 VPVGVET
-471 EDLVASIKENLAK
+471 EALVASIKENLSK
-484 DPAVLKEMA
+484 DPAVLKDMA

-503 ADFYLYQPSTESG
+503 ADFYLYQPSTEGG

-531 IRKDAEGAR
+531 IRKDDEGER

-548 PGFFADAALAKKVST
+548 PGFFADAALTKKVSST
-563 IEEIDGDALHE
+563 EEIDGDALHE
-574 KVEVQP
+574 KVEVRQ

-593 YEIKI
+593 YEIRI

>member
-6 SIRPAAP
+6 STRPAAP
-13 VRRRPARLSRLGP
+13 ARRRLSRFGP
-26 LAAAVLACAL
+26 LAAAALSCAL

-51 SALGVNESRALTLEF
+51 PALDVNESRTLTLEF
-66 LRFDARGFAKTL
+66 LRFDARRFAKTL

-117 AEIAALPPASRN
+117 AEIDALPPAAKN

-168 LVGAAGNERLIPVQ
+168 LVGVAGNERLIPVE
-182 ITAQAVL
+182 ITSQAVL
-189 ENLVSTHPNTQRR
+189 ENLVSTHPNTQHRS
-202 RGPPNDEHPDGVYPV
+202 GPPNDEHPDGIYPV

-230 TDFAGLAE
+230 TDFAGLAA
-238 QFGPAPLDP
+238 QFGPTPLDP
-247 DPEDPDSPKMHP
+247 DDPGGPKHP
-259 GFIKAASGVKAAL
+259 GFIKAAAGVKAAL

-277 TVRVDVNALPYKG
+277 TVRVNVNALPYKG
-290 VDATRA
+290 VDATMA
-296 GVASVN
+296 DVASVN

-307 IDTLFDFSE
+307 IDTLFDFSR
-316 PDWLVLDNLAR
+316 PDWLELDNLAK

-332 ELTLAIPESAT
+332 ELTLAIPESAM

-359 PVWEQPLW
+359 PVWEQPPW
-367 EFEHILARAGELR
+367 EFEHILARAGELK
-380 AARIEDHCASYG
+380 AAQIEEHCSSYG
-392 PQGTSTS
+392 PQGTSAS
-399 DFQPVKVCVDD
+399 DFEPVKVCVDG
-410 TGWTEISVDDS
+410 TGWTEITVDTS
-421 IVLEEPPPSPSYF
+421 IVLEEPPPPPSYF

-445 LHDGGLD
+445 LHDGGLA
-452 EGEADLEVTLRD
+452 EGKANLEVTLRD

-484 DPAVLKEMA
+484 DPAVLKDMA
-493 IELNDNAAGD
+493 IELNNNAAGD

-516 VAGQRDYLYFVAPDD
+516 VAGQRDYLYFIAPDD
-531 IRKDAEGAR
+531 IRKDDEGAR
-540 VRDYAYES
+540 VRDYAYDS

-563 IEEIDGDALHE
+563 TEEIDGDALHE

-593 YEIKI
+593 YEIRI

>member
-6 SIRPAAP
+6 RTRPAAP
-13 VRRRPARLSRLGP
+13 ARRRLARLSRLGP
-26 LAAAVLACAL
+26 LAAAALSAAL

-51 SALGVNESRALTLEF
+51 AALGVNESRALTLEF
-66 LRFDARGFAKTL
+66 LRFDARRFAKTL
-78 TLDELKAIPRPTLEG
+78 TLDELRAIPRPTLEG

-117 AEIAALPPASRN
+117 AEVDALAPAAKN

-143 RGTSLEGLLGVGNA
+143 RGTSLAGLLGVGNA

-168 LVGAAGNERLIPVQ
+168 LVGVAGNERLIPVQ
-182 ITAQAVL
+182 ITSQAVL

-202 RGPPNDEHPDGVYPV
+202 SGPPDDEHPDGIYPV

-238 QFGPAPLDP
+238 QFGPTPLDP
-247 DPEDPDSPKMHP
+247 DDPGGPKHP
-259 GFIKAASGVKAAL
+259 GFIKAAAGVKAAL

-277 TVRVDVNALPYKG
+277 TVRVNVNALPYKG
-290 VDATRA
+290 VDATMA

-316 PDWLVLDNLAR
+316 PDWLELDNLAR

-332 ELTLAIPESAT
+332 ELTLAIPESAM

-359 PVWEQPLW
+359 PVWEQPPW
-367 EFEHILARAGELR
+367 EFEHILARAGELK
-380 AARIEDHCASYG
+380 AAQIEEHCSSYG

-399 DFQPVKVCVDD
+399 DFQPVKVCVDG
-410 TGWTEISVDDS
+410 TGWTEITVDNS
-421 IVLEEPPPSPSYF
+421 IVLEEPPPPPSYF

-445 LHDGGLD
+445 LHDGGLA
-452 EGEADLEVTLRD
+452 EGEANLEVTLRD

-531 IRKDAEGAR
+531 IRKDDEGER
-540 VRDYAYES
+540 VRDYAYAS
-548 PGFFADAALAKKVST
+548 PGFFADAALTKKVSST
-563 IEEIDGDALHE
+563 EEIDGDALHE
-574 KVEVQP
+574 KVEVQQ

-593 YEIKI
+593 YEIRI
-598 GDKPSAHRLSLTL
+598 GDKPSVHRLALTL

>member
-1 MEARD
+1 MIARD
-6 SIRPAAP
+6 STRPAAP
-13 VRRRPARLSRLGP
+13 SPRRPSRLGP
-26 LAAAVLACAL
+26 LAAAALSAAL
-36 PGCVDAVTVEQPPPP
+36 PGCVDAVTVDQPPPP
-51 SALGVNESRALTLEF
+51 PALGVNESRTLTLEF
-66 LRFDARGFAKTL
+66 LRFDAKRFAKTL

-117 AEIAALPPASRN
+117 AEIDALSPASKN

-168 LVGAAGNERLIPVQ
+168 LVGVAGNERLIPVQ
-182 ITAQAVL
+182 ITSQAVL

-202 RGPPNDEHPDGVYPV
+202 KGPTDDEHPDGIYPV

-238 QFGPAPLDP
+238 QFGPTPLDP
-247 DPEDPDSPKMHP
+247 DDPEGAKHP
-259 GFIKAASGVKAAL
+259 GFIKAAAGVKAAL

-277 TVRVDVNALPYKG
+277 TVRVNVNALPYKG
-290 VDATRA
+290 VDATMA
-296 GVASVN
+296 DVASIN

-316 PDWLVLDNLAR
+316 PDWLELANLAK

-332 ELTLAIPESAT
+332 ELTLAIPESAMH
-343 YLPGGTSRE
+343 LPGGTSRE

-367 EFEHILARAGELR
+367 EFEHILARAGELK
-380 AARIEDHCASYG
+380 AAQIEEHCSSYG

-399 DFQPVKVCVDD
+399 EFQPVKVCIDG
-410 TGWTEISVDDS
+410 TGWTEISVDSS
-421 IVLEEPPPSPSYF
+421 IVLEDPPPPPSYF

-445 LHDGGLD
+445 LHDGGLA

-484 DPAVLKEMA
+484 DPAVLKDMA
-493 IELNDNAAGD
+493 IELNNNAAGD

-531 IRKDAEGAR
+531 IRKDDEGER
-540 VRDYAYES
+540 VRDYAYEN
-548 PGFFADAALAKKVST
+548 PGFFADTALTKKVST

-593 YEIKI
+593 YEIRI